1 METPFGDETMTTIT
15 QNTAEGNR
23 IHFLD
28 NLRTFVVFLVILCH
42 AGGVYESSG
51 IWASFWIVDDPSVNN
66 TSGLV
71 NIVLD
76 IFMMPTLFLIS
87 GYLAAASLMR
97 RTPWSFVKSKLRR
110 LMIPWII
117 AALTLIPVYKVIF
130 LYSRNLPQEHWTT
143 YFHWSN
149 GIWNQ
154 NWLWFLPALFLFDL
168 LYVLLSSLRIKVP
181 QISLKSGILG
191 ALLLGFTYSLVIDQL
206 GLFGWTKTPLL
217 DFQNERLLIY
227 FLTFLVGVLC
237 FKRGAFDAKPKG
249 RFLFYAVNATSWIPI
264 TAYVSFLL
272 FPWLKPGQNIVS
284 PVADKLILWSSF
296 HLSLLCLVYTVVET
310 FRRYL
315 NTSERL
321 REQLNRNS
329 YYVYIIHVIVTG
341 GLALLML
348 EMALPSLVKYAILT
362 VSTFVLSHLVVSV
375 VRLASARTEGRI
387 GASMLVSRRESV
399 GV

>member
-1 METPFGDETMTTIT
+1 MTTT
-15 QNTAEGNR
+15 AQNTSDGNR

-28 NLRTFVVFLVILCH
+28 NLRAFVVFLVIVCH

-71 NIVLD
+71 NLVLD

-87 GYLAAASLMR
+87 GYLAAASLLR
-97 RTPWSFVKSKLRR
+97 HRPWSFITSKLRR
-110 LMIPWII
+110 LMLPWII
-117 AALTLIPVYKVIF
+117 AALTLIPLYKVIF
-130 LYSRNLPQEHWTT
+130 LYSRNLPQEHWRT

-154 NWLWFLPALFLFDL
+154 NWLWFLPVLFLFNL
-168 LYVLLSSLRIKVP
+168 LYLLLTSLRIKLPPV
-181 QISLKSGILG
+181 SLKSAILG
-191 ALLLGFTYSLVIDQL
+191 ASVLGFTYSLAIDQL
-206 GLFGWTKTPLL
+206 GLFGWTKTFLL

-227 FLTFLVGVLC
+227 FLAFLVGALC
-237 FKRGAFDAKPKG
+237 FKRGAFEGKPKG
-249 RFLFYAVNATSWIPI
+249 KVLFYTVNATSWIPI
-264 TAYVSFLL
+264 TAYIAFLL
-272 FPWLKPGQNIVS
+272 FPWIKPGQNIVS
-284 PVADKLILWSSF
+284 PIADKLILWSSF
-296 HLSLLCLVYTVVET
+296 HLSLLCLVYTAVET

-315 NTSERL
+315 NTTGRL

-387 GASMLVSRRESV
+387 GASMIVSQQESV
-399 GV
+399 GI